1 MSSQSGGHFSCFT
14 KVKVVD
20 LIMSDRGLVSQSGI
34 NKSSDDGRTCIELA

>member
-20 LIMSDRGLVSQSGI
+20 LIMSEVSQSDI